1 MPVIYP
7 GAPIGSSSWTTG
19 DLPTAHIGTTATTFY
34 TLDINRDDET
44 GSYTAADS
52 NICTYTKQHNSSHL
66 LINWWLPVYHAT
78 GGAGTGIRL
87 RLSLDNSTYVA
98 DALDN
103 GPAHGWGA
111 LGYGGNTAGTWGFTW
126 DTACIDSFRST
137 SLYASHTGTVYF
149 YFEVR
154 SWSAEATYPI
164 TYSASYPKYGAI
176 ELMEY
181 AV

>member
-19 DLPTAHIGTTATTFY
+19 DLPAVAASSSQSFY

-44 GSYTAADS
+44 GSYNGADS
-52 NICTYTKQHNSSHL
+52 NVCTYTKQHNSSHL
-66 LINWWLPVYHAT
+66 LISCCIPVYL
-78 GGAGTGIRL
+78 GGGTSGTGIRL
-87 RLSLDNSTYVA
+87 VISLDNSTVVY
-98 DALDN
+98 DALGD

-111 LGYGGNTAGTWGFTW
+111 LGYGGNTSGTWGFTW
-126 DTACIDSFRST
+126 DTAVIDSIRGT

-154 SWSAEATYPI
+154 SWIAELHYPI
-164 TYSASYPKYGAI
+164 TYGASYPKYGAI